1 MNMNNKMQNSSSSS
15 SSSSILK
22 VALTAAVMIA
32 TCTLAE
38 YVIDDYQARAS
49 EREALLEQ
57 ARIYKSHPLV
67 VNGCDTD
74 LQCKELDHMLAVI
87 EASYECD

>member
-1 MNMNNKMQNSSSSS
+1 MQNNGI
-15 SSSSILK
+15 ILK
-22 VALTAAVMIA
+22 VVALTAVMIA

-38 YVIDDYQARAS
+38 YIIADSQERAS
-49 EREALLEQ
+49 ERQAIQEE

-67 VNGCDTD
+67 INGCDTD
-74 LQCKELDHMLAVI
+74 SECEELDYMLAVI

>member
-1 MNMNNKMQNSSSSS
+1 MNMNNKMQNSSSSSS

-32 TCTLAE
+32 TCQLAE

-49 EREALLEQ
+49 ERQALLEQ
-57 ARIYKSHPLV
+57 ARIYQSHPLV
-67 VNGCDTD
+67 INGCDTD

-87 EASYECD
+87 EASYE